1 MAGPIAVLAVRLSAQ
16 LAEFQESFKQAN
28 KTTAEFKT
36 SFEKFAG
43 DLQGN
48 IDKVGKTF
56 SQLGANLK
64 TVGLAVAGV
73 AAAGGVAI
81 VAFKGIEAAVSTI
94 AGAMQGAIVSTA
106 NLGDEFFTLG
116 QKTGLSAEALS
127 GFQFAAEQSG
137 TSLDAI
143 TGAVSKLEA
152 NLGAGSK
159 ETQKAIKG
167 IGLSFDALKAEAP
180 EQAFQD
186 ILGAIGEIP
195 NVSDRAAA
203 GIALFGKSF
212 QDISSLA
219 AEGKD
224 GIAAL
229 MKQAEELGLVISQ
242 KTAVAGD
249 RFNDQLN
256 VIERSATGLSR
267 TLGAALL
274 PGAVA
279 LAEVFG
285 GIFVDAMK
293 AVVSGVKGGQ
303 EGFDQFVIAVGEA
316 AGTLLQILASMLDG
330 VLHWAVE
337 LTKQLTAEA
346 HLFAD
351 FAQVALSVGEALD
364 LGLNQGAN
372 QATFDALEKRLAGA
386 TATIDSFARGIIGAG
401 GKLREFAQGVAAA
414 SKTAGEGFAETFKRI
429 QAEIDAAGDKLKK
442 GLAGIK
448 GAAG

>member
-73 AAAGGVAI
+73 AAAGGGGGGAI
-81 VAFKGIEAAVSTI
+81 VALKGIEAAVSTI

-116 QKTGLSAEALS
+116 HKTGLSAEALS

-186 ILGAIGEIP
+186 ILGAIAEIP

-229 MKQAEELGLVISQ
+229 MKQAEELGRVISQ

-285 GIFVDAMK
+285 GIFVDATK

-316 AGTLLQILASMLDG
+316 AGTFLEILASMLDG
-330 VLHWAVE
+330 GLHW
-337 LTKQLTAEA
+337 
-346 HLFAD
+346 
-351 FAQVALSVGEALD
+351 G
-364 LGLNQGAN
+364 
-372 QATFDALEKRLAGA
+372 
-386 TATIDSFARGIIGAG
+386 
-401 GKLREFAQGVAAA
+401 
-414 SKTAGEGFAETFKRI
+414 
-429 QAEIDAAGDKLKK
+429 
-442 GLAGIK
+442 
-448 GAAG
+448 